1 MRRVIKIGGSLLKS
15 SSLAERLS
23 LWQENNETAHT
34 LAIVGGGDLVN
45 AIREIDQVSQ
55 LDQIETH
62 WLCVELL
69 RKTCEIMRQ
78 RLDWPVIDTAIELQ
92 NWIDR
97 PDLRPPISL
106 LQVDTFYSRP
116 QESKKIN
123 VQGPQTRSEPVGLP
137 ESWDTTT
144 DAIAAVLA
152 KHIGATELILLK
164 SCEVDQRLTLAELAE
179 AEIVDRSFPAA
190 AVGIKSVSIEKL
202 G

>member
-1 MRRVIKIGGSLLKS
+1 MCRTIEKNLRDHEAATGLAGNRHRYRV
-15 SSLAERLS
+15 A
-23 LWQENNETAHT
+23 
-34 LAIVGGGDLVN
+34 
-45 AIREIDQVSQ
+45 
-55 LDQIETH
+55 
-62 WLCVELL
+62 
-69 RKTCEIMRQ
+69 
-78 RLDWPVIDTAIELQ
+78 
-92 NWIDR
+92 NWINHPDR
-97 PDLRPPISL
+97 RPPISL

-116 QESKKIN
+116 QESQKTN
-123 VQGPQTRSEPVGLP
+123 VQRPQTRLEPVSLP